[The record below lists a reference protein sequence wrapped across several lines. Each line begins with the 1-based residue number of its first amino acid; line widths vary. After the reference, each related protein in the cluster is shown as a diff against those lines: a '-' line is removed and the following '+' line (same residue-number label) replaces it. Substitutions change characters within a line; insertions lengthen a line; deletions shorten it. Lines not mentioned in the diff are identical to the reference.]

1 VEGYG
6 GEEVVVEEDGEMS
19 DNDSVDTNPNS
30 WTNRLV
36 NPVGMARFEHDKDV
50 HDRFADYHIQLNT
63 FYILTP
69 GERGDQGYHVG
80 MSSSQHCSS

>member
-6 GEEVVVEEDGEMS
+6 GEELVVEEDGEMS

-36 NPVGMARFEHDKDV
+36 
-50 HDRFADYHIQLNT
+50 
-63 FYILTP
+63 LTP
-69 GERGDQGYHVG
+69 LAWLGLN
-80 MSSSQHCSS
+80 MTKMFMI